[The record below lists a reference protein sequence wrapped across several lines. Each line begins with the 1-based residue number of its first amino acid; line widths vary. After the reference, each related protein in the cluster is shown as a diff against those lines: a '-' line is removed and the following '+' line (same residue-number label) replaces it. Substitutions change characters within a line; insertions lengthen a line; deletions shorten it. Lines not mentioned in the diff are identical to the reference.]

1 MCSKVLNGHIIL
13 TDTSITTILA
23 PEMTYTPKFHTT
35 MNELVKTIDELY
47 AAFKTDA
54 ELQAGK
60 NNKAAGLRA
69 RKVSLELEKKLKEF
83 RKTSLAAAAK

>member
-1 MCSKVLNGHIIL
+1 
-13 TDTSITTILA
+13 
-23 PEMTYTPKFHTT
+23 

-60 NNKAAGLRA
+60 N